1 MEARHLIRTICQRLR
16 KAVDRSKRLL
26 RLLWAN
32 LSFCSKEIIWKA
44 LMTWSN
50 HLSLRFLQCVRQEA
64 QTIWSC
70 ITSKIRWISRSE
82 IRRKRSRLCYRSST
96 SIKNNPNSML
106 DNRINL
112 NKKLQN
118 LARAQHKKFRCFSHS
133 SLKQMSK
140 WQIPTDRCKK
150 LMLRWKQWKRL
161 SGIRSMNWSFWKRVV
176 I

>member
-16 KAVDRSKRLL
+16 KAVDHSKRWQ

-32 LSFCSKEIIWKA
+32 LSFCYRGIIWKA

-50 HLSLRFLQCVRQEA
+50 HLSLRFQPCVRQEA
-64 QTIWSC
+64 QMIWNC
-70 ITSKIRWISRSE
+70 ITSKIRWISRSK
-82 IRRKRSRLCYRSST
+82 IRRKRSRLCYRSLT

-118 LARAQHKKFRCFSHS
+118 LVRVQDKKFRCFSHS
-133 SLKQMSK
+133 SLKRMSR
-140 WQIPTDRCKK
+140 WQILTGRCKK
-150 LMLRWKQWKRL
+150 SMPRWKQWKRL
-161 SGIRSMNWSFWKRVV
+161 SGIRSMNWSYWKRVV